1 VLWLPEVASVLLEPT
16 FQNINRW
23 QEVVPENYHQVD
35 VVEILVATE
44 TVCKI
49 VAWVDGGSQF
59 AAGGTLKAKVT
70 IVLFRDRAELAKPRD
85 RQFHRQVVANRS

>member
-1 VLWLPEVASVLLEPT
+1 MSEVASVLHEPI
-16 FQNINRW
+16 FQNINCW
-23 QEVVPENYHQVD
+23 QKVVPENHHQVD
-35 VVEILVATE
+35 IVEILVATE

-59 AAGGTLKAKVT
+59 AAGRTLKAKVT

-85 RQFHRQVVANRS
+85 RQFHGQVVANRS

>member
-1 VLWLPEVASVLLEPT
+1 MTMAASVLLEPV

-23 QEVVPENYHQVD
+23 QKVVPQNHHQVD
-35 VVEILVATE
+35 VVKVLVATE

-49 VAWVDGGSQF
+49 VAWVDCGSQF

-70 IVLFRDRAELAKPRD
+70 IALFRGRAELAKPSD
-85 RQFHRQVVANRS
+85 RQFHRQVVANCS